1 VTLTAAPE
9 QTQLR
14 LLSPAYAATTVG
26 MFALCAFV
34 AFEATAVTT
43 VMPSVAAQLDGIG
56 LYALSFAAP
65 LASGVV
71 GMVAAGGWSDR
82 RGPVAPLVLALVLF
96 ASGLV
101 VCGLAPSMEVLV
113 AGRVLQ
119 GLGGGALTVC
129 LYVLVGLIFPS
140 ALQPAIFT
148 SFAAAWILPTL
159 FGPALAAYVAD
170 VAGWRW
176 VFLGV
181 VVMVG
186 LAAVLVAPAVRGLD
200 ARAPGVRAPRS
211 RLAWA
216 VAAASAVLA
225 MELLGSR
232 RGALALLMI
241 VAAAVAL
248 TALSRLVP
256 PGTLAL
262 RHGLPAVIGTRGLL
276 SGAFFCGETY
286 IIFVL
291 QDRWGLTAGVA
302 GLALTGVGLSWTAAS
317 WVQSRLA
324 RTLSSRTSMLVG
336 SVLVLTGSAGLTSA
350 VVLHVPAALAVATY
364 VLAGAGMGLAY
375 PRTSVAMLA
384 DSGDSDRGFN
394 SAALSIADSLGGA
407 LTISAS
413 GVAFAVA
420 SRAGA
425 DPFVSALAVG
435 TAVAALSVL
444 AASRT
449 RRSRNVGVVADG
461 L

>member
-1 VTLTAAPE
+1 V
-9 QTQLR
+9 
-14 LLSPAYAATTVG
+14 
-26 MFALCAFV
+26 
-34 AFEATAVTT
+34 
-43 VMPSVAAQLDGIG
+43 
-56 LYALSFAAP
+56 
-65 LASGVV
+65 
-71 GMVAAGGWSDR
+71 
-82 RGPVAPLVLALVLF
+82 
-96 ASGLV
+96 
-101 VCGLAPSMEVLV
+101 
-113 AGRVLQ
+113 
-119 GLGGGALTVC
+119 
-129 LYVLVGLIFPS
+129 
-140 ALQPAIFT
+140 
-148 SFAAAWILPTL
+148 LPTL
-159 FGPALAAYVAD
+159 FGPALAAYVAQ

-186 LAAVLVAPAVRGLD
+186 LAAGLVAPAVRGLD
-200 ARAPGVRAPRS
+200 ARATGVRAPRS

-232 RGALALLMI
+232 RGALALLM
-241 VAAAVAL
+241 VAAAAVAL

-256 PGTLAL
+256 AGTLAL
-262 RHGLPAVIGTRGLL
+262 RRGLPAVIGTRGLL

-291 QDRWGLTAGVA
+291 IERWGLSAGVA

-324 RTLSSRTSMLVG
+324 PRLTDRTAMLIG
-336 SVLVLTGSAGLTSA
+336 SVLVLGGSAGLTSA

-364 VLAGAGMGLAY
+364 VLAGTGMGLAY

-420 SRAGA
+420 TRTGA
-425 DPFVSALAVG
+425 DPFVPALALG
-435 TAVAALSVL
+435 TTVAALSVV

-449 RRSRNVGVVADG
+449 RPRESAQVALSETPSRRKSPSPRRRVGANRPDRPC
-461 L
+461 